1 VPAQNAFVTGPA
13 IKNKIPPAFI
23 LTDTVWQFT
32 CLLFKKACL
41 TPYNYLK
48 KQRLSGICSP
58 LFKLTQLIQKGHKQ
72 MTLTKTQIVEAIQA
86 EKGFTQKQAR
96 ESVEILIELIRKSLE
111 NGEDV
116 LLTGFGKFSVK
127 EKTERK
133 GRNPA
138 TGETMMLA
146 ARKVITFKSSGKLRD
161 KVNGG

>member
-1 VPAQNAFVTGPA
+1 
-13 IKNKIPPAFI
+13 
-23 LTDTVWQFT
+23 
-32 CLLFKKACL
+32 
-41 TPYNYLK
+41 
-48 KQRLSGICSP
+48 
-58 LFKLTQLIQKGHKQ
+58 

-86 EKGFTQKQAR
+86 EKGFTQKQAKD
-96 ESVEILIELIRKSLE
+96 SVEILIELIRKALG

-127 EKTERK
+127 EKAERK

-161 KVNGG
+161 KVNHDLKS